1 MNRFIY
7 YVLMMKRFLI
17 GLLFLPLVI
26 FAHDIKDIEY
36 GFIHPQDSARTKMWW
51 FHGKYPSSKEAM
63 TKDLEAFKEAGIGG
77 IVFYDQVHGDQLP
90 DTERTMS
97 QAWWENVYHVARETK
112 RLGLDFE
119 FHVSNGFVAGGPW
132 IQPKDA
138 MKRLE
143 CIETLVTGGE
153 YVERKLEVPQNS
165 YRFYQ
170 DVKVLALPTS
180 DVADSLMHVSCN
192 RTDMDAKSL
201 FDTDAL
207 QAIPVPQDEK
217 PVYIDIDYQVP
228 RILRSISYLIGPSGK
243 ATTSATN
250 VPAEPQESF
259 TGTGYYQLPPIG
271 ELQYSEDGEVYHR
284 VCLLKPLYR
293 AHESYKRKTLSFDAV
308 KARFYR
314 IKLSGWNESEKGKA
328 LRLGGIVLSGDAKIN
343 EYEYKAGLISEY
355 IERDMES
362 PDYTCSESVPV
373 QNIVDITGKLGK
385 DGILRWRA
393 PAGKWKVLRFCMVP
407 TGKKTKHGR
416 PDGMGL
422 ECDKMSVAATTL
434 QFNSYF
440 NVILDSLDS
449 HRINNLKGMA
459 MDSHEAGAQNWTDDF
474 LSAFDKLRGYKLD
487 PYLPVMAGY
496 VVGDVRTSE
505 AVLYDVRQTIAE
517 LIAERYYGTFD
528 RLCRERNVV
537 FTAQATGN
545 AQCIVAI
552 PVEAKGKVQK
562 PQGEFWV
569 MQPDGNYDIKESS
582 SAAHLYGKPVASAE
596 AFTDGTIAT
605 MPCDLKNIA
614 DAAYSFGINE
624 FVVCASA
631 HQPDDAKP
639 GNPGGRCYQVYSRN
653 NTWWKNSRE
662 FWDYQARVSYIMR
675 QGKPAIDL
683 CVYLGNNAPV
693 RILTHRLPKI
703 PAGYDFDA
711 FTEDALLN
719 RMQAVDGKVT
729 LPDGQSYAMMVLP
742 RSGEISLAAL
752 RRIALFVAQ
761 GVCVYGNRPTGS
773 PCKEDIGLEA
783 EYEKLVSRLWDKKQ
797 CGKGKVFSDMTLAE
811 ALDKAGIRPDVS
823 GPNLYFAH
831 RKTKDSDVYFLN
843 NHSDQT
849 IRADYQFKTSYQHAQ
864 LWDAVTGKQYQLL
877 VKNGTVSLAFAPR
890 ESYFV
895 VFSDALPETEEVY
908 WNGLLQKEMIDS
920 EWNVYFDPA
929 CGGVGPMKT
938 QRLSYWNQ
946 SENPAVRFYSGT
958 AVYHTSFDW
967 NHTDAAAVRL
977 QLEKNNNWVI
987 VYVNGKKAGSIWASP
1002 WNLDITPYL
1011 KQGKNGLKLEVTNS
1025 WNNRAI
1031 GDLLHALDER
1041 LTVDPQ
1047 LFVTPDSPLQDAGLS
1062 GEVSLIYK

>member
-1 MNRFIY
+1 
-7 YVLMMKRFLI
+7 MKRFLI
-17 GLLFLPLVI
+17 GLLFLPLMVYA
-26 FAHDIKDIEY
+26 FPFEDGIKNIEY

-51 FHGKYPSSKEAM
+51 FHGKYPSTKEAM
-63 TKDLEAFKEAGIGG
+63 TKDLEAFKEVGIGG
-77 IVFYDQVHGDQLP
+77 VVFYDQVHGDQLP
-90 DTERTMS
+90 NTELTMS

-132 IQPKDA
+132 IQPKDG

-143 CIETLVTGGE
+143 CIETLVVGGKYIE
-153 YVERKLEVPQNS
+153 EKLKVPQNR

-180 DVADSLMHVSCN
+180 DIADSAMHVSCN
-192 RTDMDAKSL
+192 QSDINVQSL
-201 FDTDAL
+201 FGTDVL
-207 QAIPVPQDEK
+207 QVIPVPQDK
-217 PVYIDIDYQVP
+217 NPIYIDIDYRVP

-250 VPAEPQESF
+250 VPADPQESF
-259 TGTGYYQLPPIG
+259 TGTGYYRLPPVG

-314 IKLSGWNESEKGKA
+314 IKLWGWNESEKGKA
-328 LRLGGIVLSGDAKIN
+328 LHFGGIVLSGDAKIN

-355 IERDMES
+355 IEQDMKS
-362 PDYTCSESVPV
+362 PEYTCSESVSA
-373 QNIVDITGKLGK
+373 QDMIDITEKLGK
-385 DGILRWRA
+385 DGVLRWNA
-393 PAGKWKVLRFCMVP
+393 PAGKWKILRFCMVP

-422 ECDKMSVAATTL
+422 ECDKMSIEATVL

-440 NVILDSLDS
+440 KVILDSLEA
-449 HRINNLKGMA
+449 HHINNLKGMA

-474 LSAFDKLRGYKLD
+474 LSAFYKLRGYKLES
-487 PYLPVMAGY
+487 YLPVMAGY
-496 VVGDVRTSE
+496 VVGDVHTSE

-528 RLCRERNVV
+528 KLCRERNIV

-552 PVEAKGKVQK
+552 PIEAKGKVQK

-569 MQPDGNYDIKESS
+569 MHPDGNYDIKESS
-582 SAAHLYGKPVASAE
+582 SAAHLYGKPIASAE
-596 AFTDGTIAT
+596 AFTDGTLST
-605 MPCDLKNIA
+605 MPCDLKNMA

-624 FVVCASA
+624 FVICASA

-662 FWDYQARVSYIMR
+662 FWDYQARVSYVMR

-683 CVYLGNNAPV
+683 CVYLGNNAPT

-719 RMQAVDGKVT
+719 RMQVVNGKVT
-729 LPDGQSYAMMVLP
+729 LPDGQSYTMMVLP
-742 RSGEISLAAL
+742 RSGEISLTAL
-752 RRIALFVAQ
+752 RRIASFVAQ
-761 GVCVYGNRPTGS
+761 GAYVYGNRPTGS
-773 PCKEDIGLEA
+773 PCKKDIGLEA
-783 EYEKLVSRLWDKKQ
+783 EYEKLVSRLWDKEQ
-797 CGKGKVFSDMTLAE
+797 NGKGKVFSGMTLAE
-811 ALDKAGIRPDVS
+811 ALDKAGILPDVS
-823 GPNLYFAH
+823 GPKLYFAH
-831 RKTKDSDVYFLN
+831 RKTKECDIYFLN
-843 NHSDQT
+843 NHSDKA
-849 IRADYQFKTSYQHAQ
+849 IKADYQFKTSYHYAQ
-864 LWDAVTGKQYQLL
+864 LWDAVTGKQYQLP
-877 VKNGTVSLAFAPR
+877 VKNGIVSLEFAPR

-895 VFSDALPETEEVY
+895 VFSDALSGKEDICRSES
-908 WNGLLQKEMIDS
+908 LQKEAIDS
-920 EWNVYFDPA
+920 EWDIYFNPIY
-929 CGGVGPMKT
+929 GGIGKMHT
-938 QRLSYWNQ
+938 HCLFYWNQ
-946 SENPAVRFYSGT
+946 NENPAIRFYSGT

-967 NHTDAAAVRL
+967 NHTDATIAWL
-977 QLEKNNNWVI
+977 QLKENNNWVI

-1011 KQGKNGLKLEVTNS
+1011 KQGKNELKLEVTNS

-1031 GDLLHALDER
+1031 GDLLHPSSR
-1041 LTVDPQ
+1041 QLTSNPQ
-1047 LFVTPDSPLQDAGLS
+1047 LFVTPESPLQDAGLS
-1062 GEVSLIYK
+1062 GEILLLYK